1 MISRINRYKRKISSV
16 FLLGYITFILISITH
31 FHKEIFYGSEKTID
45 NISNSTT
52 SKTSGE
58 NEDNCPICQFSSSI
72 NVNIVSLPVTSGL
85 VLESI
90 VFLNN
95 ETVFTTNIIHVNSL
109 RGPPSFNI

>member
-1 MISRINRYKRKISSV
+1 MISRINKYKSKISTV
-16 FLLGYITFILISITH
+16 FLLGYITFILISVTH

-45 NISNSTT
+45 NISNSMS
-52 SKTSGE
+52 SKTSGQ

-72 NVNIVSLPVTSGL
+72 NVSIVSLPISSGL

-95 ETVFTTNIIHVNSL
+95 ETVFTTSIVQLNSL

>member
-1 MISRINRYKRKISSV
+1 MISRINRHKSKISTL
-16 FLLGYITFILISITH
+16 FLLGYIAFILISITH
-31 FHKEIFYGSEKTID
+31 FHKEVIYGNEKIVD
-45 NISNSTT
+45 NVSTS

-72 NVNIVSLPVTSGL
+72 NISLVSLPLTSDL

-90 VFLNN
+90 VLLNN
-95 ETVFTTNIIHVNSL
+95 ETVFTNNIVQVNSL